1 MNYFIERY
9 FKILSKLEKYKKS
22 LLTSSKK
29 NPIYNKSINDIDDL
43 LLQKYIKIEEFL
55 NDLY

>member
-22 LLTSSKK
+22 LLASSKK
-29 NPIYNKSINDIDDL
+29 SPIYNKSINAIDDL